1 MILLLNNYLIKNNI
15 DLEVVKNK
23 IELKFW
29 IKMIWKFVSGKL
41 ELKYFKVFV
50 LFRQSKVML
59 INFGV

>member
-41 ELKYFKVFV
+41 ELKYFKIFV

>member
-15 DLEVVKNK
+15 DLDVVKNK

-41 ELKYFKVFV
+41 ELKYFKIFV